1 MRKTLAWSLTLGV
14 LLSFIPAFGQD
25 QAAAPSYR
33 DGDSWQFNVVE
44 KGSTSSSTRGLD
56 GDYRVFF
63 KGGEVR
69 VVPVNQEKSDFKQN
83 VAQLKRMLAIEYK
96 DQLLQF
102 PLALN
107 SKWTADFQNALGSGV
122 SQAVHAEMSVNGYEE
137 VTTGAG
143 KIAAFKIERYE
154 TFRSGGRSRNSTANM
169 RHSQYLYFYSP
180 ETRSIVKFHREEQG
194 GATHDFELIKFS
206 PAK

>member
-1 MRKTLAWSLTLGV
+1 MRKTLAWSLTLGL
-14 LLSFIPAFGQD
+14 LLSFTPAFGQD

-56 GDYRVFF
+56 GDYRVLF

-69 VVPVNQEKSDFKQN
+69 VVPVNQEKSEFKQN
-83 VAQLKRMLAIEYK
+83 VAQLKRMLALEDK
-96 DQLLQF
+96 EQLLQF

-122 SQAVHAEMSVNGYEE
+122 SQAVHAEMSVAGYEE

-154 TFRSGGRSRNSTANM
+154 TFRSGGRRAAT
-169 RHSQYLYFYSP
+169 LP
-180 ETRSIVKFHREEQG
+180 PICVIVSISIFIARRLAVSLNF
-194 GATHDFELIKFS
+194 I
-206 PAK
+206 AKNRAAPPTTLN